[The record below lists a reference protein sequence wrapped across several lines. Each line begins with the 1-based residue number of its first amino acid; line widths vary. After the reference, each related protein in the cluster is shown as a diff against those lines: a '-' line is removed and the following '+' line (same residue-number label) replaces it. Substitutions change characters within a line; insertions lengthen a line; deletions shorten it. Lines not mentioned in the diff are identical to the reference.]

1 MNQPQDRL
9 CIVQLTEDAVSDL
22 HRLHKKDPQIVRSV
36 FKKMLLLE
44 KSPEAGE
51 PLLGALVGFR
61 KLVVGDRD
69 WRIVWRITED
79 ASGRPILD
87 ISEVWA
93 VGARSDG
100 EVYDELTS
108 RVARMGDDPKIQSLK
123 DVIVQMGRL
132 YESVEAQPEPARG
145 SVLPEWMEAAL
156 VEQLHLSTQ
165 EISGLSEQQAQ
176 QRLMQHWSRSA
187 DS

>member
-1 MNQPQDRL
+1 MNPSEDRL
-9 CIVQLTEDAVSDL
+9 CIVRLTEDAVSDL
-22 HRLHKKDPQIVRSV
+22 HRLHKKDPQIVRAV
-36 FKKMLLLE
+36 LKKILLLE

-79 ASGRPILD
+79 ACGMPILD
-87 ISEVWA
+87 ISEIWA

-108 RVARMGDDPKIQSLK
+108 RVTRMGNNPKIRPLK
-123 DVIVQMGRL
+123 DVIIQMGRL
-132 YESVEAQPEPARG
+132 YDSVEATAEPDHTSA
-145 SVLPEWMEAAL
+145 LPEWMVSA
-156 VEQLHLSTQ
+156 VKDQLHLSDQ
-165 EISGLSEQQAQ
+165 EISELSEQQGQ
-176 QRLMQHWSRSA
+176 ELLMAYWSRASEN
-187 DS
+187 

>member
-1 MNQPQDRL
+1 MNPSEGRL
-9 CIVQLTEDAVSDL
+9 CIVRLTEDAVSDL
-22 HRLHKKDPQIVRSV
+22 HRLHKKDPQIVRTV

-79 ASGRPILD
+79 ASGMTILD
-87 ISEVWA
+87 ISEIWA

-108 RVARMGDDPKIQSLK
+108 RVARLGHSPKIRPLK

-132 YESVEAQPEPARG
+132 YESVDATAEPDRA
-145 SVLPEWMEAAL
+145 STLPEWMISAL
-156 VEQLHLSTQ
+156 KDQLHLSDREILGLTEKQGQ
-165 EISGLSEQQAQ
+165 E
-176 QRLMQHWSRSA
+176 RLMAYWSRTSEN
-187 DS
+187 

>member
-1 MNQPQDRL
+1 MNQPQDCL
-9 CIVQLTEDAVSDL
+9 CIVRLTEDTVSDL
-22 HRLHKKDPQIVRSV
+22 HRLHKKDPQIVRAV
-36 FKKMLLLE
+36 FRKMLLLE

-61 KLVVGDRD
+61 KLVVGDRNR
-69 WRIVWRITED
+69 RIVWRITED

-93 VGARSDG
+93 IGARSDG

-108 RVARMGDDPKIQSLK
+108 RVARMGDNPKIQSLK

-132 YESVEAQPEPARG
+132 YASVEATAEPLKA
-145 SVLPEWMEAAL
+145 SMLPEWMQTAL
-156 VEQLHLSTQ
+156 QDQLHLNEQ
-165 EISGLSEQQAQ
+165 EISMLTEQQAQ
-176 QRLMQHWSRSA
+176 EKLMEHWARRQGS
-187 DS
+187 

>member
-1 MNQPQDRL
+1 MNPSEGRL
-9 CIVQLTEDAVSDL
+9 CIVRLTEDAVSDL
-22 HRLHKKDPQIVRSV
+22 HRLHKKDPQIVRAV

-79 ASGRPILD
+79 ASGMPILD
-87 ISEVWA
+87 ISEIWA

-100 EVYDELTS
+100 EVYEELTS
-108 RVARMGDDPKIQSLK
+108 RVARMGNSPKIRPLK

-132 YESVEAQPEPARG
+132 YESVEATAEPALT
-145 SVLPEWMEAAL
+145 SPLPEWMISAL
-156 VEQLHLSTQ
+156 KDQLHLSDR
-165 EISGLSEQQAQ
+165 EILGLTEQQGQ
-176 QRLMQHWSRSA
+176 ERLMTYWSRTSE
-187 DS
+187 S

>member
-1 MNQPQDRL
+1 MNPSQDRL
-9 CIVQLTEDAVSDL
+9 CIVRLTEDAVSDL
-22 HRLHKKDPQIVRSV
+22 HRLHKKDPQIVRAV

-79 ASGRPILD
+79 ASGIPILD
-87 ISEVWA
+87 ISEIWA

-108 RVARMGDDPKIQSLK
+108 RVGRLGNNPKIRPLK
-123 DVIVQMGRL
+123 DIIVQMGRL
-132 YESVEAQPEPARG
+132 YESVEAAAEPDRT
-145 SVLPEWMEAAL
+145 SSLPAWMISAL
-156 VEQLHLSTQ
+156 KDQLHMSDL
-165 EISGLSEQQAQ
+165 EISKLSEQQGQ
-176 QRLMQHWSRSA
+176 EQLMAYWSRTSE
-187 DS
+187 S

>member
-1 MNQPQDRL
+1 
-9 CIVQLTEDAVSDL
+9 
-22 HRLHKKDPQIVRSV
+22 
-36 FKKMLLLE
+36 MLLLE

-61 KLVVGDRD
+61 KLVVGDRNR
-69 WRIVWRITED
+69 RIVWRITED

-93 VGARSDG
+93 IGARSDG

-108 RVARMGDDPKIQSLK
+108 RVARMGDNPKIQSLK

-132 YESVEAQPEPARG
+132 YASVEATAEPLKA
-145 SVLPEWMEAAL
+145 SMLPEWMQTAL
-156 VEQLHLSTQ
+156 Q
-165 EISGLSEQQAQ
+165 
-176 QRLMQHWSRSA
+176 
-187 DS
+187 